1 MGVHIC
7 SFFFNRL
14 HRIALQR
21 RLLEENEMSD
31 QVLHFGRKSA
41 VKERALR
48 FCRIKRGRRD
58 LLRTRERNR
67 RCKIWQS
74 SAGAFGLRGARSNGR
89 HAMHGT

>member
-14 HRIALQR
+14 HRVALQR

-31 QVLHFGRKSA
+31 QVSCFGRKDA
-41 VKERALR
+41 VKERAFR

-58 LLRTRERNR
+58 LLRTKERNR
-67 RCKIWQS
+67 RCKIWQG
-74 SAGAFGLRGARSNGR
+74 SAGALGLGGARSNGR